1 MGDKE
6 PTLKEIFPLS
16 IRTENRA
23 ESAIQRFRFNFS
35 PFFINR
41 SNRSTIFL
49 KFFTT
54 MRYND
59 SPITRS
65 KRKKER
71 KKGKTNRKRFDDFAG
86 SGNSG
91 LRIRIQSVEIRCAA
105 SRYAVQ
111 LETTRAHVPEVIPAD
126 QWQPQ
131 LFTTMFLYFFSITL
145 LSSRK
150 YSTEIG
156 ESLVGAQQGF
166 GTLPGLTRCTR
177 VWTIA

>member
-1 MGDKE
+1 
-6 PTLKEIFPLS
+6 
-16 IRTENRA
+16 
-23 ESAIQRFRFNFS
+23 
-35 PFFINR
+35 
-41 SNRSTIFL
+41 
-49 KFFTT
+49 